1 MSLLEKPMSPR
12 VKPVERGRRWKKGDI
27 QGITPEEL
35 QQMIKVAKNDRY
47 AKRNECMLL
56 VGFSFGLRVSELL
69 NLRIEDIDLEN
80 AQIHLER
87 AKNGKTHDPAISKA
101 LQRTLKSYVKERNGK
116 PSDFLFP
123 SQWNSDKP
131 LSRGYFHKW
140 FSETAQAA
148 GLDVAKQHPH
158 AMRHGLGFT
167 MSAAGMNPQTIAQA
181 LGHQSARMAL
191 QFYGSVTDEVADRA
205 RKETFSKYSWL

>member
-1 MSLLEKPMSPR
+1 M
-12 VKPVERGRRWKKGDI
+12 VK
-27 QGITPEEL
+27 L
-35 QQMIKVAKNDRY
+35 AKNDRY
-47 AKRNECMLL
+47 AKRNECLLL

-69 NLRIEDIDLEN
+69 NLKIEDVDLDN

-87 AKNGKTHDPAISKA
+87 LKNGKVHDPSVSKA
-101 LQRTLKSYVKERNGK
+101 LQRTLKAYIKDRDAK
-116 PSDFLFP
+116 ATDYLFP
-123 SQWNSDKP
+123 SQWNTDKP
-131 LSRGYFHKW
+131 LSRGFFHKW
-140 FSETAQAA
+140 FSETAKEA

-191 QFYGSVTDEVADRA
+191 QFYGSVTDAVADQA

>member
-1 MSLLEKPMSPR
+1 MTP
-12 VKPVERGRRWKKGDI
+12 VKPVLRGRRWKKGDI

-35 QQMIKVAKNDRY
+35 QRMIKAARNDRY

-69 NLRIEDIDLEN
+69 NLKIEDIDLTN

-87 AKNGKTHDPAISKA
+87 LKSGKVHDPAISKA
-101 LQRTLKSYVKERNGK
+101 LQRTLKAYIKEREGK
-116 PSDFLFP
+116 PTDFLFV
-123 SQWNSDKP
+123 SQQNREKP
-131 LSRGYFHKW
+131 LFRQVFHKW
-140 FSETAQAA
+140 FSKTAQAA
-148 GLDVAKQHPH
+148 GLEVAKQHPH

-191 QFYGSVTDEVADRA
+191 QFYGSVTDAVADTA
-205 RKETFSKYSWL
+205 RKQTFSKYSWL

>member
-1 MSLLEKPMSPR
+1 MSPR
-12 VKPVERGRRWKKGDI
+12 VKPIERGRRWKKGDM
-27 QGITPEEL
+27 QGITPEDL
-35 QQMIKVAKNDRY
+35 QAMIKVAKGDRY

-56 VGFSFGLRVSELL
+56 VGFSFGCRVSELL
-69 NLRIEDIDLEN
+69 GLKIEDVDVEN
-80 AQIHLER
+80 AQVHLER
-87 AKNGKTHDPAISKA
+87 LKNGKTHDPAISKA
-101 LQRTLKSYVKERNGK
+101 LQRTLKAYLKERGGK

-123 SQWNSDKP
+123 SQWNPEKP

-140 FSETAQAA
+140 FAATAQAA

-158 AMRHGLGFT
+158 ALRHGLGFT
-167 MSAAGMNPQTIAQA
+167 MSAAGHNPQTIAQA

-205 RKETFSKYSWL
+205 RRQTFSKYSWL

>member
-1 MSLLEKPMSPR
+1 MSPR
-12 VKPVERGRRWKKGDI
+12 VKSVERGRRWKKGDI

-35 QQMIKVAKNDRY
+35 QRMIKAARSDRY

-69 NLRIEDIDLEN
+69 NLKVEDIDLDN

-87 AKNGKTHDPAISKA
+87 LKSGKVHDPAVSKA
-101 LQRTLKSYVKERNGK
+101 LQRTLKAYIKERNGK

-123 SQWNSDKP
+123 SQWNGDKP

-158 AMRHGLGFT
+158 AMRHGLGFS

>member
-1 MSLLEKPMSPR
+1 MSPR
-12 VKPVERGRRWKKGDI
+12 VKPVQRSRRWKKGEI

-35 QQMIKVAKNDRY
+35 QLMIKVAKSDRY

-69 NLRIEDIDLEN
+69 NLKIEDIDLDN

-87 AKNGKTHDPAISKA
+87 LKSGKVHDPAVSKA
-101 LQRTLKSYVKERNGK
+101 LVRTLKAYIKERSGN
-116 PSDFLFP
+116 PTDYLFP
-123 SQWNSDKP
+123 SQWNSEKP

-167 MSAAGMNPQTIAQA
+167 MSAAGHNPQTIAQA
-181 LGHQSARMAL
+181 LGHQTARMAL
-191 QFYGSVTDEVADRA
+191 QFYGSVTDEVADKA
-205 RKETFSKYSWL
+205 RRETFSKYSWL

>member
-1 MSLLEKPMSPR
+1 MSPR
-12 VKPVERGRRWKKGDI
+12 VKPVQRSRRWKKGDM
-27 QGITPEEL
+27 QGITPEDL
-35 QQMIKVAKNDRY
+35 QAMIKVAKKDRY

-69 NLRIEDIDLEN
+69 ELKIEDVDLDN
-80 AQIHLER
+80 GQVHLER
-87 AKNGKTHDPAISKA
+87 RKNGKTHDPAISKA
-101 LQRTLKSYVKERNGK
+101 LQRTLRAYIKERGGK
-116 PSDFLFP
+116 PTDYLFP

-131 LSRGYFHKW
+131 LSRGFFHKW
-140 FSETAQAA
+140 FSRTAQEA

-191 QFYGSVTDEVADRA
+191 QFYGSVTDAVADQA

>member
-1 MSLLEKPMSPR
+1 MSPR
-12 VKPVERGRRWKKGDI
+12 IKPVLRGRRWKKGDI

-35 QQMIKVAKNDRY
+35 QHMIKIAKNDRY

-69 NLRIEDIDLEN
+69 NLKIEDIDLDN

-87 AKNGKTHDPAISKA
+87 IKGGKTHDPAISKA
-101 LQRTLKSYVKERNGK
+101 LQRTLKAYIKERDGK
-116 PSDFLFP
+116 PTDYLFP
-123 SQWNSDKP
+123 SQWNTDKP
-131 LSRGYFHKW
+131 LSRGFFHKW
-140 FSETAQAA
+140 FSETAREA

-191 QFYGSVTDEVADRA
+191 QFYGSVTDAVADTA
-205 RKETFSKYSWL
+205 RKQTFAKYSWL

>member
-1 MSLLEKPMSPR
+1 MSSIGETMSLR
-12 VKPVERGRRWKKGDI
+12 VKPLRSRRWKKGDI

-56 VGFSFGLRVSELL
+56 VGFSFGLRVKELL
-69 NLRIEDIDLEN
+69 NLKIEDIDLEN
-80 AQIHLER
+80 SQIHIER
-87 AKNGKTHDPAISKA
+87 AKQGKTHDPAISKA
-101 LQRTLKSYVKERNGK
+101 LHRTLRSYIKGRGGK
-116 PSDFLFP
+116 TTDYLFS
-123 SQWNSDKP
+123 SQWNNDKA
-131 LSRGYFHKW
+131 LSRGFFHKW
-140 FSETAQAA
+140 FSETAKAA

-181 LGHQSARMAL
+181 L
-191 QFYGSVTDEVADRA
+191 
-205 RKETFSKYSWL
+205 

>member
-1 MSLLEKPMSPR
+1 MSPR
-12 VKPVERGRRWKKGDI
+12 VKSVSRGRRWKKGDL

-35 QQMIKVAKNDRY
+35 QRMIKVAKNDRY

-69 NLRIEDIDLEN
+69 NLKVQDVDVDN

-87 AKNGKTHDPAISKA
+87 LKNGKTHDLAISKA
-101 LQRTLKSYVKERNGK
+101 LQRMLKACLKERNGK
-116 PSDFLFP
+116 PTDYLFP
-123 SQWNSDKP
+123 SQWNREKP

-148 GLDVAKQHPH
+148 DLDVAKQHPH

-167 MSAAGMNPQTIAQA
+167 MAAAGHNPQTIAQA

-191 QFYGSVTDEVADRA
+191 QFYGSVTDAVADRA
-205 RKETFSKYSWL
+205 RKETFSKYCWL

>member
-1 MSLLEKPMSPR
+1 MSPR
-12 VKPVERGRRWKKGDI
+12 VKPVLRGRRWKKGDI

-35 QQMIKVAKNDRY
+35 QAMIKVSKDDRY
-47 AKRNECMLL
+47 ANRNACMLL

-69 NLRIEDIDLEN
+69 NLKIEDIDLHN

-87 AKNGKTHDPAISKA
+87 AKNGKTHDPAISRA
-101 LQRTLKSYVKERNGK
+101 LLRTLKAYIKERNGK
-116 PSDFLFP
+116 STDYVFP

-131 LSRGYFHKW
+131 LSRGFFHKW
-140 FSETAQAA
+140 FSTTAQEA

-167 MSAAGMNPQTIAQA
+167 MSAAGHNPQKIAQA

-191 QFYGSVTDEVADRA
+191 QFYGSVTDEVADQA
-205 RKETFSKYSWL
+205 RRETFAKYSWL

>member
-1 MSLLEKPMSPR
+1 MSPR
-12 VKPVERGRRWKKGDI
+12 VKPVQRTRRWKKGDM
-27 QGITPEEL
+27 QGLTPEDL
-35 QQMIKVAKNDRY
+35 QAMIKVAKSDRY

-69 NLRIEDIDLEN
+69 NLKIEDVDIEN

-87 AKNGKTHDPAISKA
+87 AKSGKTHDPAISKA
-101 LQRTLKSYVKERNGK
+101 LQRTLKAYIKERESK
-116 PSDFLFP
+116 PTDFLFS
-123 SQWNSDKP
+123 SQWNNDKP
-131 LSRGYFHKW
+131 LSRGFFHKW
-140 FSETAQAA
+140 FAQTAQEA

-167 MSAAGMNPQTIAQA
+167 MSAAGHNPQTIAQA

-191 QFYGSVTDEVADRA
+191 QFYGSVTDAVADTA
-205 RKETFSKYSWL
+205 RKQTFSKYSWL

>member
-1 MSLLEKPMSPR
+1 MSPR
-12 VKPVERGRRWKKGDI
+12 IKPVLRGRRWKKGDI

-35 QQMIKVAKNDRY
+35 QQMIKIAKNDRY

-69 NLRIEDIDLEN
+69 NLKVEDIDLDN

-87 AKNGKTHDPAISKA
+87 VKSGKTHDPAVSKA
-101 LQRTLKSYVKERNGK
+101 LQRTLKAYIKERNAK
-116 PSDFLFP
+116 PTDYLFP

-131 LSRGYFHKW
+131 LSRGFFHKW
-140 FSETAQAA
+140 FSETAKEA

-205 RKETFSKYSWL
+205 RKETFAKYSWL

>member
-1 MSLLEKPMSPR
+1 MSSIGETMSLR
-12 VKPVERGRRWKKGDI
+12 VKPLRSRRWKKGDI

-69 NLRIEDIDLEN
+69 NLKIEDVDIDN

-101 LQRTLKSYVKERNGK
+101 LHPTLKPHIKERGGR
-116 PSDFLFP
+116 PTDYLFS
-123 SQWNSDKP
+123 SQWNTDKQ
-131 LSRGYFHKW
+131 LTRGFFHKW
-140 FSETAQAA
+140 FSTTAQEA

-167 MSAAGMNPQTIAQA
+167 MSAAGHNPQTIAQA

-191 QFYGSVTDEVADRA
+191 QFYSSVTDEVADRA
-205 RKETFSKYSWL
+205 RKETFAKYSWL

>member
-1 MSLLEKPMSPR
+1 M
-12 VKPVERGRRWKKGDI
+12 

-35 QQMIKVAKNDRY
+35 QAMIKVSKDDRY
-47 AKRNECMLL
+47 AKRNECTLL
-56 VGFSFGLRVSELL
+56 VGFSFGLRVKELL
-69 NLRIEDIDLEN
+69 GLRVENIDLDN
-80 AQIHLER
+80 GQIHLKR

-101 LQRTLKSYVKERNGK
+101 LQRTLRAYIKDRNGK
-116 PSDFLFP
+116 PSDFLFT
-123 SQWNSDKP
+123 SQWNSDKK
-131 LSRGYFHKW
+131 LSRGYFYKW

-148 GLDVAKQHPH
+148 GLAVAKQHPH

-191 QFYGSVTDEVADRA
+191 QFYGSVTDEVADKA
-205 RKETFSKYSWL
+205 RRETFSKYSWL

>member
-1 MSLLEKPMSPR
+1 MSPR
-12 VKPVERGRRWKKGDI
+12 VKPVLRGRRWKKGDI

-35 QQMIKVAKNDRY
+35 QQMIKVTKGDRY

-69 NLRIEDIDLEN
+69 NLKIEDVDLDN

-87 AKNGKTHDPAISKA
+87 LKSGKVHDPAVSKA
-101 LQRTLKSYVKERNGK
+101 LHRTLKAYIKERGGK
-116 PSDFLFP
+116 PTDVLFA
-123 SQWNSDKP
+123 SQHNSDKP
-131 LSRGYFHKW
+131 LGRGFFHKW
-140 FSETAQAA
+140 FSEAAKEA

-191 QFYGSVTDEVADRA
+191 QFYGSVTDAVADTA
-205 RKETFSKYSWL
+205 RKQTFAKYSWL

>member
-1 MSLLEKPMSPR
+1 MSPR
-12 VKPVERGRRWKKGDI
+12 VKPVDRGRRWKKGAL

-35 QQMIKVAKNDRY
+35 QAMIKAARSDRY
-47 AKRNECMLL
+47 AKRNEAMLL

-69 NLRIEDIDLEN
+69 TLKIEDIDLGN

-101 LQRTLKSYVKERNGK
+101 LQRTLRAYIKERGGK
-116 PSDFLFP
+116 PSDYLFP
-123 SQWNSDKP
+123 SQWNSEKP
-131 LSRGYFHKW
+131 LSRGFFHKW

>member
-1 MSLLEKPMSPR
+1 MSPR
-12 VKPVERGRRWKKGDI
+12 KLRARRWKKGDI

-35 QQMIKVAKNDRY
+35 QQMIKVAKGDRY
-47 AKRNECMLL
+47 SRRNECMLL

-69 NLRIEDIDLEN
+69 DLKVQDIDLHN

-87 AKNGKTHDPAISKA
+87 RKNGKTHDPAISKA
-101 LQRTLKSYVKERNGK
+101 LQRRLRAYIKERDGK
-116 PSDFLFP
+116 ATDYLFP
-123 SQWNSDKP
+123 SQWNADKP
-131 LSRGYFHKW
+131 LSRGFFHKW
-140 FSETAQAA
+140 FAQTAQEA

-167 MSAAGMNPQTIAQA
+167 MSAAGHNPQTIAQA

-191 QFYGSVTDEVADRA
+191 QFYGSVTDAVADSA
-205 RKETFSKYSWL
+205 RKRTFAKYSWL